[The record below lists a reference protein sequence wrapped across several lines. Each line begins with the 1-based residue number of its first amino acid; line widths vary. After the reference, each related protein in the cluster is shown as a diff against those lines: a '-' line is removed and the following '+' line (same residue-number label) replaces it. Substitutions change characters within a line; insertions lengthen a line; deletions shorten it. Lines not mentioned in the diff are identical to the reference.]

1 MVAVYCLLSLVPLLR
16 QYLLLLAARFP
27 GFLINWC
34 HTLREGEFA
43 IAGTFDEN
51 GCHGQLVLKKLL
63 HLVTEL
69 VLHRL
74 VEVLTLVGEHIPD
87 MLKQLW
93 LLEVVFGRAILLGF
107 HPLKYGSK
115 SEQAFSLVLS
125 LSPGIVWRLATDPVL
140 ASFDVGVVYEFL
152 EQSYVLVED
161 CNGIQ
166 VTNIE
171 NRREVAILR

>member
-1 MVAVYCLLSLVPLLR
+1 
-16 QYLLLLAARFP
+16 
-27 GFLINWC
+27 
-34 HTLREGEFA
+34 
-43 IAGTFDEN
+43 
-51 GCHGQLVLKKLL
+51 
-63 HLVTEL
+63 
-69 VLHRL
+69 
-74 VEVLTLVGEHIPD
+74 

-107 HPLKYGSK
+107 HPLKHGSK
-115 SEQAFSLVLS
+115 SEQAFSLILS